1 MNALSPF
8 GWAYA
13 AGAGLRN
20 ALYDRGWL
28 AAHDLGAPAISIG
41 NITAGGTGKTPIVA
55 LVAGMLIENGERVCI
70 LTRGYGRRDPAKRVV
85 VSDGSAIL
93 ADAET
98 GGDEPVELGRRMG
111 GKAVIIADADRV
123 AAAKFARENLG
134 VTCFVLDD
142 GFQHRRAARDLDI
155 VCIDATDPFGGGELL
170 PAGRL
175 RESPANLRRA
185 DAIIITKAEAAA
197 DLAKLEQE
205 IRRFA
210 PEAAIFRAESGISG
224 FTELS
229 AFLAGENASSNRDLP
244 GPAFAFCGLG
254 NPEHFF
260 ITLEEAE
267 VEIAGTKAFRD
278 HQRYTEA
285 DAERL
290 DQAARDAGAVAFVT
304 TAKDAVK
311 LQGLSFGLPCFVAE
325 LAVRVSPADA
335 FRELII
341 TARRKNN

>member
-20 ALYDRGWL
+20 ALYARGWL
-28 AAHDLGAPAISIG
+28 EAHKLGAPAISIG

-55 LVAGMLIENGERVCI
+55 LVAEILIENGERVCI
-70 LTRGYGRRDPAKRVV
+70 LTRGYGRREPAKRVV

-93 ADAET
+93 ADGET
-98 GGDEPVELGRRMG
+98 GGDEPVELARSLG
-111 GKAVIIADADRV
+111 GKAVIIADRDRV
-123 AAAKFARENLG
+123 AAAKFARDRFG

-142 GFQHRRAARDLDI
+142 GFQHRRAARNLDI

-175 RESPANLRRA
+175 RESPANLCRA

-197 DLAKLEQE
+197 DIGKLEQD
-205 IRRFA
+205 IKRLA
-210 PEAAIFRAESGISG
+210 PEAEIFRAESGISG

-229 AFLAGENASSNRDLP
+229 AFLAGENAGSNRELP

-260 ITLEEAE
+260 KTLREAG

-278 HQRYTEA
+278 HQRYTGA

-290 DQAARDAGAVAFVT
+290 DHAAKDAEAAAFVT

-311 LQGLSFGLPCFVAE
+311 LQSLSFGLPCFVAE
-325 LAVRVSPADA
+325 LGTDVLPAAVFQALILNA
-335 FRELII
+335 IREN
-341 TARRKNN
+341 R

>member
-28 AAHDLGAPAISIG
+28 QAHELGAPAISIG

-55 LVAGMLIENGERVCI
+55 LVAEILIENGERVCI

-98 GGDEPVELGRRMG
+98 GGDEPVELARRLG
-111 GKAVIIADADRV
+111 GKAVIIADRDRV
-123 AAAKFARENLG
+123 AAAKFAREEFG

-155 VCIDATDPFGGGELL
+155 VCIDATDAFGGGELL

-175 RESPANLRRA
+175 RESPANLCRA
-185 DAIIITKAEAAA
+185 DAVIITKAEAAA
-197 DLAKLEQE
+197 DIGKLEQD
-205 IRRFA
+205 IKRLA
-210 PEAAIFRAESGISG
+210 PEAEIFRAESGISG
-224 FTELS
+224 FIELS
-229 AFLAGENASSNRDLP
+229 AFLEGGQTGRSPALRF
-244 GPAFAFCGLG
+244 PAFAFCGLG

-260 ITLEEAE
+260 ASVRRAE

-278 HQRYTEA
+278 HHRYTKA

-290 DQAARDAGAVAFVT
+290 DHAAKDAEAAAFVT

-311 LQGLSFGLPCFVAE
+311 LQGLTFGLPCFVGE
-325 LAVRVSPADA
+325 HAVRVMPADA

-341 TARRKNN
+341 TAGRKNN

>member
-41 NITAGGTGKTPIVA
+41 NITAGGTGKTPVVA
-55 LVAGMLIENGERVCI
+55 LVAGLLIENGEKVCI
-70 LTRGYGRRDPAKRVV
+70 LTRGYGRREPAKRVV
-85 VSDGSAIL
+85 VSDGSSIL

-98 GGDEPVELGRRMG
+98 GGDEPVELARRLG
-111 GKAVIIADADRV
+111 GKAVIVTDRDRV
-123 AAAKFARENLG
+123 AAAKFARSEFG

-142 GFQHRRAARDLDI
+142 GFQHRRAARGLDI

-185 DAIIITKAEAAA
+185 DAVIITKAEAAA

-229 AFLAGENASSNRDLP
+229 AFLAGENVSSNRELP

-254 NPEHFF
+254 NPSHFF
-260 ITLEEAE
+260 KTLVEAGIE
-267 VEIAGTKAFRD
+267 LAGTRAFRD
-278 HQRYTEA
+278 HQRYTQAEA
-285 DAERL
+285 EL
-290 DQAARDAGAVAFVT
+290 LNEAAKNARATAFVT

-311 LQGLSFGLPCFVAE
+311 FQNLSFGLPCFVAE
-325 LAVRVSPADA
+325 LGTAAFPADA
-335 FRELII
+335 FQAHVLKAVREN
-341 TARRKNN
+341 R

>member
-20 ALYDRGWL
+20 ALYDRKWFEV
-28 AAHDLGAPAISIG
+28 HSLGAPVISVG
-41 NITAGGTGKTPIVA
+41 NITAGGTGKTPVVA
-55 LVAGMLIENGERVCI
+55 LVTEILAESGERVCI
-70 LTRGYGRRDPAKRVV
+70 LTRGYGRREPGKRVV
-85 VSDGSAIL
+85 VSDGSSIL

-98 GGDEPVELGRRMG
+98 GGDEPVELARRLAG
-111 GKAVIIADADRV
+111 TAVIIADADRV
-123 AAAKFARENLG
+123 AAAKYARNEFA
-134 VTCFVLDD
+134 VSCFVLDD
-142 GFQHRRAARDLDI
+142 GFQHRRAARELDI

-175 RESPANLRRA
+175 RESPANLCRA
-185 DAIIITKAEAAA
+185 DAVIITKAEAAA

-210 PEAAIFRAESGISG
+210 SEAEIFRAESGISG

-229 AFLAGENASSNRDLP
+229 AFLAGENAGSNRDLP

-260 ITLEEAE
+260 ATLRRAGAD
-267 VEIAGTKAFRD
+267 VAGTKAFRD
-278 HQRYTEA
+278 HHRYTKTDVEWFTA
-285 DAERL
+285 SAN
-290 DQAARDAGAVAFVT
+290 AAGASALLT

-311 LQGLSFGLPCFVAE
+311 LEPELFSLPCFVAE
-325 LAVRVSPADA
+325 LSTLVAPEID
-335 FRELII
+335 FRESLLS
-341 TARRKNN
+341 ALKENH

>member
-13 AGAGLRN
+13 AGARLRN
-20 ALYDRGWL
+20 ALYDREWR
-28 AAHDLGAPAISIG
+28 AVHDLGAPTISVG

-55 LVAGMLIENGERVCI
+55 LVTEILAESGENVCI
-70 LTRGYGRRDPAKRVV
+70 LTRGYGRREPATRVV

-98 GGDEPVELGRRMG
+98 GGDEPVELARRLGGR
-111 GKAVIIADADRV
+111 AVIIADADRV
-123 AAAKFARENLG
+123 AAAKFAREEFG

-155 VCIDATDPFGGGELL
+155 VCIDATDPFGSGELI

-185 DAIIITKAEAAA
+185 DAIMITKAEAAS
-197 DLAKLEQE
+197 DIGKLEHD
-205 IRRFA
+205 IKRLA
-210 PEAAIFRAESGISG
+210 PAAAVFRAESSISG
-224 FTELS
+224 FVELG
-229 AFLAGENASSNRDLP
+229 AFLEGGQKGRPPALN

-260 ITLEEAE
+260 ATLRRAGAE
-267 VEIAGTKAFRD
+267 LESTQAFRD
-278 HQRYTEA
+278 HHRYTKT
-285 DAERL
+285 DIDRL
-290 DQAARDAGAVAFVT
+290 TASAKAAGASAFVT

-311 LQGLSFGLPCFVAE
+311 LEPELFSLPCFVAK
-325 LAVRVSPADA
+325 LGTAVLPAEAFQALVLDA
-335 FRELII
+335 VQENR
-341 TARRKNN
+341 

>member
-28 AAHDLGAPAISIG
+28 AAHDLGVPTISIG

-55 LVAGMLIENGERVCI
+55 LVAEILIENGERVCI
-70 LTRGYGRRDPAKRVV
+70 LTRGYGRRDPAKRIV

-98 GGDEPVELGRRMG
+98 GGDEPVELARRLG
-111 GKAVIIADADRV
+111 GKAVIIADRDRV
-123 AAAKFARENLG
+123 ATAKFARDKFG

-142 GFQHRRAARDLDI
+142 GFQHRRAARGLDI

-175 RESPANLRRA
+175 RETPANLRRA
-185 DAIIITKAEAAA
+185 DAIIITKADAAA

-210 PEAAIFRAESGISG
+210 PEAEIFRAESGISG
-224 FTELS
+224 FAELP
-229 AFLAGENASSNRDLP
+229 AFLAGENASSNHALP

-260 ITLEEAE
+260 KTLREAGIE
-267 VEIAGTKAFRD
+267 LAGTRAFRD
-278 HQRYTEA
+278 HQRYTQA

-290 DQAARDAGAVAFVT
+290 DQAAKDAEAAAFVT

-311 LQGLSFGLPCFVAE
+311 LQSLSFGLPCFVAE

-341 TARRKNN
+341 TALRKNH

>member
-28 AAHDLGAPAISIG
+28 EMHDLGALTISVG
-41 NITAGGTGKTPIVA
+41 NITAGGTGKTPVVA
-55 LVAGMLIENGERVCI
+55 LVAELLISSGERVCI

-98 GGDEPVELGRRMG
+98 GGDEPVELARRLA

-123 AAAKFARENLG
+123 AAAKFAIENFE
-134 VTCFVLDD
+134 VSCFVLDD

-185 DAIIITKAEAAA
+185 DAIIITKAEAAE
-197 DLAKLEQE
+197 DSGSLNEK
-205 IRRFA
+205 IRRLA
-210 PEAAIFRAESGISG
+210 PNAALFRAESSISR
-224 FTELS
+224 FVELRE
-229 AFLAGENASSNRDLP
+229 FLGGDLASRQDALP

-260 ITLEEAE
+260 ATLRRAGSD
-267 VEIAGTKAFRD
+267 VAGTEAFRD
-278 HQRYTEA
+278 HHRYSAA
-285 DAERL
+285 DLGRL
-290 DQAARDAGAVAFVT
+290 TAAAKAAGASAFVT

-311 LQGLSFGLPCFVAE
+311 LLPELFSLPCFVAE
-325 LAVRVSPADA
+325 LGTAPRPDEALQAFVLDAVRKE
-335 FRELII
+335 R
-341 TARRKNN
+341 

>member
-20 ALYDRGWL
+20 ALFDRGWL

-41 NITAGGTGKTPIVA
+41 NITAGGTGKTPVVA
-55 LVAGMLIENGERVCI
+55 LVAELLAESGEDVCI
-70 LTRGYGRRDPAKRVV
+70 LTRGYGRREPGKRVV

-98 GGDEPVELGRRMG
+98 GGDEPVELDRRLAG
-111 GKAVIIADADRV
+111 TAVIIADADRV
-123 AAAKFARENLG
+123 AAAKFAREGFG

-175 RESPANLRRA
+175 RESPANLCRA

-197 DLAKLEQE
+197 DLARLEQE

-260 ITLEEAE
+260 ATLRRAGAD
-267 VEIAGTKAFRD
+267 VAGTKAFRD
-278 HQRYTEA
+278 HQRYTQP

-290 DQAARDAGAVAFVT
+290 DQAAKDAEAAAFVT

-311 LQGLSFGLPCFVAE
+311 LESVSFGLPCFVAE
-325 LAVRVSPADA
+325 LAVRVMPTDA
-335 FRELII
+335 FRELIM
-341 TARRKNN
+341 AAGRKNH

>member
-28 AAHDLGAPAISIG
+28 AAQDLGAPAISIG
-41 NITAGGTGKTPIVA
+41 NITAGGTGKTPTVA
-55 LVAGMLIENGERVCI
+55 LVAEMLIENGERVCI

-98 GGDEPVELGRRMG
+98 GGDEPVELARRLG
-111 GKAVIIADADRV
+111 GKAVIIADRDRV
-123 AAAKFARENLG
+123 AAAKFARDKFG

-185 DAIIITKAEAAA
+185 DAVIITKAEAAA

-205 IRRFA
+205 IKRFA
-210 PEAAIFRAESGISG
+210 PETTIFRAESGISG
-224 FTELS
+224 FTELA
-229 AFLAGENASSNRDLP
+229 AFLAREADQTNRNLP

-254 NPEHFF
+254 NPQHFF
-260 ITLEEAE
+260 KTLKEAE
-267 VEIAGTKAFRD
+267 VEIAGRKAYRD
-278 HQRYTEA
+278 HQRYTETE
-285 DAERL
+285 AERL
-290 DQAARDAGAVAFVT
+290 DQAAKGAGAAAFVT

-311 LQGLSFGLPCFVAE
+311 LQGLSFGLPCFVAQ
-325 LAVRVSPADA
+325 LAVRVMPADA

-341 TARRKNN
+341 TAGRKNH

>member
-28 AAHDLGAPAISIG
+28 EAHELSAPAISIG

-98 GGDEPVELGRRMG
+98 GGDEPIELARRLD
-111 GKAVIIADADRV
+111 GKAVIIADRDRV
-123 AAAKFARENLG
+123 AAAKFTREEFG

-155 VCIDATDPFGGGELL
+155 VCIDANDPFGGGELL

-224 FTELS
+224 FIEL
-229 AFLAGENASSNRDLP
+229 ATFLAHEPAEPESKLP
-244 GPAFAFCGLG
+244 GPGFPFCGLG
-254 NPEHFF
+254 NPQHFF
-260 ITLEEAE
+260 KTLAEAE

-290 DQAARDAGAVAFVT
+290 DQAAKDAGAAVFVT

-311 LQGLSFGLPCFVAE
+311 LQGLSFGLPCFVAQ
-325 LAVRVSPADA
+325 LAVRVMPADA

-341 TARRKNN
+341 TAGRKNH

>member
-55 LVAGMLIENGERVCI
+55 LVAEMLIETGERVCI
-70 LTRGYGRRDPAKRVV
+70 LTRGYGRGEPAKRVV
-85 VSDGSAIL
+85 ISDGSAIL

-98 GGDEPVELGRRMG
+98 GGDEPAELARRLG
-111 GKAVIIADADRV
+111 GKAVIIADRDRV
-123 AAAKFARENLG
+123 AAAEFARDRFG
-134 VTCFVLDD
+134 VTYFVLDD

-155 VCIDATDPFGGGELL
+155 VCIDATDPFGGGELI

-175 RESPANLRRA
+175 RESPANLWRA
-185 DAIIITKAEAAA
+185 DAVIITKAEAAA

-205 IRRFA
+205 IKRFA
-210 PEAAIFRAESGISG
+210 PETAIFRAESGISG

-229 AFLAGENASSNRDLP
+229 AFLAGENASSNRGLP

-254 NPEHFF
+254 NPQHFF
-260 ITLEEAE
+260 KTLKEAE
-267 VEIAGTKAFRD
+267 VEIAGTKAYRD
-278 HQRYTEA
+278 HQRYTETE
-285 DAERL
+285 AERL
-290 DQAARDAGAVAFVT
+290 DQAAKAAGAVAFVT

-341 TARRKNN
+341 TAGRKNH

>member
-55 LVAGMLIENGERVCI
+55 LVAGMLIESGERVCI

-85 VSDGSAIL
+85 VADGSAIL

-98 GGDEPVELGRRMG
+98 GGDEPVELARRLG
-111 GKAVIIADADRV
+111 GKVVIIADADRV
-123 AAAKFARENLG
+123 AAAKFARDNFG

-142 GFQHRRAARDLDI
+142 GFQHRRAARNLDI

-175 RESPANLRRA
+175 RESPANLCRA
-185 DAIIITKAEAAA
+185 DAIIITKAEAAV
-197 DLAKLEQE
+197 DLTKLGQE

-210 PEAAIFRAESGISG
+210 PEAAIFRAESGVSG
-224 FTELS
+224 FTELA
-229 AFLAGENASSNRDLP
+229 AFLAREADQTNRNLP

-254 NPEHFF
+254 NPKHFF
-260 ITLEEAE
+260 KTLDEAG

-278 HQRYTEA
+278 HQRYTQA

-290 DQAARDAGAVAFVT
+290 DQAAKDAEAAAFVT

-311 LQGLSFGLPCFVAE
+311 LQGLTFGLPCFVGE
-325 LAVRVSPADA
+325 LAVRVMPADA
-335 FRELII
+335 FRELIM
-341 TARRKNN
+341 AAGRKNH

>member
-55 LVAGMLIENGERVCI
+55 LVAEILAETGERFCI
-70 LTRGYGRRDPAKRVV
+70 LTRGYGRREPAKRVV
-85 VSDGSAIL
+85 VSDGYAIL

-98 GGDEPVELGRRMG
+98 GGDEPAELARRLG
-111 GKAVIIADADRV
+111 GKAVIIADRDRV
-123 AAAKFARENLG
+123 AAAKFARDKFG

-155 VCIDATDPFGGGELL
+155 VCIDSTDPFGGGELL

-175 RESPANLRRA
+175 RESPANLWRA
-185 DAIIITKAEAAA
+185 DAVIITKAEAAS
-197 DLAKLEQE
+197 DIGKLEQD
-205 IRRFA
+205 IKRFA
-210 PEAAIFRAESGISG
+210 PAAAVFRAESRISG
-224 FTELS
+224 FVELS
-229 AFLAGENASSNRDLP
+229 AFLEGGQKGRSPALP

-260 ITLEEAE
+260 ATLRRAGAD
-267 VEIAGTKAFRD
+267 IAGTRAFRD
-278 HQRYTEA
+278 HHRYSTA
-285 DAERL
+285 DIDRL
-290 DQAARDAGAVAFVT
+290 LASAKSVGAAAVVT

-311 LQGLSFGLPCFVAE
+311 LEPGLFPFPVFVAE
-325 LAVRVSPADA
+325 LSIEALPAEAFQALILDA
-335 FRELII
+335 IREN
-341 TARRKNN
+341 R